1 MGLLSDIFDFLTD
14 QTSDNYIANSERW
27 FDSVWKHLNRTDCA
41 EGILE
46 VREGKLF
53 KKLSVTFRDYTKISI
68 IDNEDEGCSLRS
80 VNLDSN
86 QKRQL
91 IREGRI
97 VLKEYE

>member
-1 MGLLSDIFDFLTD
+1 MGLLSDIFDFLTE
-14 QTSDNYIANSERW
+14 QTSDNYIANSESW
-27 FDSVWKHLNRTDCA
+27 FDSVWKHLIRTDSA

-46 VREGKLF
+46 VRNGKLF
-53 KKLSVTFRDYTKISI
+53 RKMSVTFRGYTKISI
-68 IDNEDEGCSLRS
+68 VDVEDEGCNLRS
-80 VNLDSN
+80 VNLDSK